1 MKNFWKKPLPTKKI
15 NKKKLIII
23 IIIAAIVAVI
33 IAIAAIYINNKG
45 ARNWIDVNIFRK
57 QKVQNNLPSIEI
69 EDGNNADICAF
80 NKYIGILSKNIFTI
94 YDETGSKSKELTV
107 DISKPIFT
115 SNNKYLVIAENNG
128 KKVYLI
134 EDKEILWDRDIEG
147 NIEQVTINKNGY
159 VAVTIVD
166 TSYKTVIQLFD
177 NQGNSL
183 FKRFLATTRA
193 VATSISDDNKY
204 LAIAQVDTSGT
215 KVQSNIQ
222 VMSID
227 EAKNN
232 NENAKQKE
240 YSAEEGELITNIKF
254 QEKNKLL
261 CMYTDKIKV
270 IKTDETEETLQ
281 EFKDKK
287 ISFATINLSNA
298 SATIEEKSSGIFTAD
313 TVVNIMN
320 SENKNIS
327 LYNADAISKEIFT
340 SGSIIALNMGS
351 EVDFVNQGGWLVK
364 KYMAEQEISK
374 LVMSESITG
383 IIYRDK
389 IEIITL

>member
-80 NKYIGILSKNIFTI
+80 NKYIGILNKNIFTI

-374 LVMSESITG
+374 LVMSESIAG

>member
-15 NKKKLIII
+15 NKKKLIIMI
-23 IIIAAIVAVI
+23 VIVAIIATI
-33 IAIAAIYINNKG
+33 ITIAAIYINNRD
-45 ARNWIDVNIFRK
+45 ARNWIDINIFRK
-57 QKVQNNLPSIEI
+57 QKIQNNLPSIEI

-287 ISFATINLSNA
+287 ISFATISLSNA

-374 LVMSESITG
+374 LVMSESIAG